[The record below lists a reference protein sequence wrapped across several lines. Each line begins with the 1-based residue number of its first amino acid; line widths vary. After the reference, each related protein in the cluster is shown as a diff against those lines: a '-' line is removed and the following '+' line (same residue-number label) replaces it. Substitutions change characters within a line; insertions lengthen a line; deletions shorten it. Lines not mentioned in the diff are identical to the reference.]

1 MFDEIHGK
9 SRHHRSHHHRN
20 HKHMV
25 FSKIPIRGLLHI
37 LILKILK
44 ESSIHGGE
52 IYRQLKERYDVD
64 APKPI
69 IYGVLRR
76 MEKHGLLLSKWNIK
90 EEGPATRVY
99 IITEEGIDYLE
110 DALEKLKKI
119 REIIDKIVT

>member
-1 MFDEIHGK
+1 MIGGIH
-9 SRHHRSHHHRN
+9 REHEH
-20 HKHMV
+20 HKHHKPHMI

-52 IYRQLKERYDVD
+52 IYRQLKERYEIDV
-64 APKPI
+64 PKPI

-76 MEKHGLLLSKWNIK
+76 MEKLGLLISKWKIK

-99 IITEEGIDYLE
+99 IITEEGLDYLE
-110 DALEKLKKI
+110 DTLEKIKKI
-119 REIIDKIVT
+119 RKIIDKIIE